1 MASKKKEND
10 IMNLLSGMTKSL
22 ASVNSGLTNLE
33 SALTPSVVNLKSFS
47 DALSLTVSEITKQV
61 NNLKKTSV
69 IPTTPPPTTP
79 PPTTPPPTTPP
90 PASPD
95 NTPENAGDDQRPK
108 GAYEPT
114 DFLKFSAII
123 GALTRVADTIS
134 SFQAETLSLGFTEAA
149 DKISIG
155 LGDTIPAITEI
166 KTASTL
172 LKTGLDTNAEGIGKY
187 IARSELLGKDSVAF
201 ANSIKSFSTTL
212 SLTNDQQ
219 TTFVKTISDAS
230 LIYKASSEEL
240 AASVAQFAD
249 QIAITTLAGNTT
261 TVEAFGSLEAEVQ
274 RFLPENTL
282 QKFFGPLLAGQS
294 GIRAET
300 SFLGI
305 EEEVRRLSSLQ
316 NIQGAEASR
325 GDLLKIVQQV
335 NEVGKTFGANIEDA
349 RDLRTQLAQIFPNL
363 GEDVFVVA
371 RQIADALE
379 KSTPDLTAPPATV
392 EQTTVLLRTLGDRL
406 LEPLALAGFVLLN
419 ILESLGGLSKYI
431 LSGVITAAFI
441 RGFLAIKTFLADM
454 SSKLSQIAAN
464 TAASAATPAIAGGA
478 APVGATAARGAAAR
492 GAASAAPAT
501 GLLGS
506 MKNMF
511 TSFGSKLT
519 SFFSFSGL
527 RTALSGALRGIFSFL
542 GGPIGVVATL
552 ASFFLPMLFSSSEK
566 TADNTKKLAD
576 NITTKSTL
584 STNELELSNRAA
596 VINRLMEVD
605 RSMKIAQQVDDD
617 PTKTVLQEQANS
629 ELTEIKASIKE
640 LSQAM
645 TRKSMMRKT

>member
-1 MASKKKEND
+1 MD
-10 IMNLLSGMTKSL
+10 LLSGMTKSL
-22 ASVNSGLTNLE
+22 ASVNTGLTNLE
-33 SALTPSVVNLKSFS
+33 SALVPPVANLKAFS
-47 DALSLTVSEITKQV
+47 DALTASVSEITTQI
-61 NNLKKTSV
+61 NRLKSAPVTTDQLKDQKVVDPKAAETVRPEATKTDSDKEDS
-69 IPTTPPPTTP
+69 TPKK
-79 PPTTPPPTTPP
+79 
-90 PASPD
+90 AND
-95 NTPENAGDDQRPK
+95 AYDAG
-108 GAYEPT
+108 A
-114 DFLKFSAII
+114 FIKFSLAL
-123 GALTRVADTIS
+123 GALTKIADTIS
-134 SFQAETLSLGFTEAA
+134 TFQAEALSLGFTEAA
-149 DKISIG
+149 DKINIG

-172 LKTGLDTNAEGIGKY
+172 LKTGLDTNSEGIGKY
-187 IARSELLGKDSVAF
+187 IARSELLGKDSLAF
-201 ANSIKSFSTTL
+201 ANSIKSFSSTL

-249 QIAITTLAGNTT
+249 QIAISTLAGNTT

-282 QKFFGPLLAGQS
+282 QKFFGPLLAGGS

-316 NIQGAEASR
+316 NIQGSEASR

-371 RQIADALE
+371 RQISDALE

-431 LSGVITAAFI
+431 LSGVIGAAFV
-441 RGFLAIKTFLADM
+441 RGFLAIKTFLSGM
-454 SSKLSQIAAN
+454 TTKLQEIATN
-464 TAASAATPAIAGGA
+464 TAVSASKATATTSVAGA
-478 APVGATAARGAAAR
+478 ASVAAQSPTKPAGAAA
-492 GAASAAPAT
+492 PTT
-501 GLLGS
+501 GVLGS

-519 SFFSFSGL
+519 SFFSFTGL
-527 RTALSGALRGIFSFL
+527 RTAITGAIRGIFAFL
-542 GGPIGVVATL
+542 GGPIGIIATL
-552 ASFFLPMLFSSSEK
+552 ASVFLPMIFSSSEK
-566 TADNTKKLAD
+566 TSENTKKLAD
-576 NITTKSTL
+576 NIKPTTE
-584 STNELELSNRAA
+584 STNMLELSNRAA

-605 RSMKIAQQVDDD
+605 RSMKIAKQVDDD
-617 PTKTVLQEQANS
+617 PTRTVLQEQANG
-629 ELTEIKASIKE
+629 ELSEIKNSIKE